1 MKNRL
6 IKILAYGIGVTLL
19 KQIYDGYQLSK
30 LSTADYP
37 FAKKPTY
44 LRGNSISKNALELG
58 VLEESNVCKPKPDFY
73 LHGSKELKT
82 NSLMTSFVNEHFS
95 VTNSSVSFIPEINE
109 IILYNANL
117 NLQKHLI
124 ASSGSTKVK
133 QGFCEEFSQLFVALI
148 QEYQHKKG
156 RVLFSSFIESLALN
170 ENSELLTSFADLLLK
185 RSKSESPGLITDQ
198 RVKDIIP
205 LNKDNFQALLS
216 SIAIGEN
223 AYIYPTNY
231 HTIALSR
238 IGQDQFII
246 FDNQFKGLQY
256 YNNTEYVKFFTE
268 KYNTESSDSKAAI
281 AYLNPYR
288 EKYQHNGATL
298 FYAARGN
305 YISLVEK
312 AMKSDDIDVN
322 LQQKDGYNALMIAAQ
337 NGHADVVEKLME
349 RKDLE
354 VNSQMKDGFNAL
366 MIAAQNGHADIVEK
380 LIERKDLEVNLQEK
394 DGYNAL
400 MMAATK
406 GHTYVVEKLM
416 EREDLE
422 VNCQGSN
429 ALMMAAEKGHADV
442 VEKLMERKDLEVNL
456 QKKDGYNALMMAAQ
470 NGHADV
476 VEKLMKRKDLE
487 VNLQEKDGFNAL
499 MMAATKGHTYVVEK
513 LMEREDL
520 EVNLQEK
527 GGFTA
532 LLYAIYNGHIKTA
545 EALMEHGADLEPK
558 SVEHTALSSATSS
571 KNNEMIALVKLEIQ
585 KRAQPKPEQNSLK
598 TFSQWVERIEAINA
612 TAIPAR

>member
-1 MKNRL
+1 MRNKL
-6 IKILAYGIGVTLL
+6 IKLLACGLGVTFLR
-19 KQIYDGYQLSK
+19 QIYDGYQLPK
-30 LSTADYP
+30 LSTADHP

-44 LRGNSISKNALELG
+44 LPGNSISKNALELG
-58 VLEESNVCKPKPDFY
+58 VLEESHVFKPKPDFY

-109 IILYNANL
+109 ISLHNANL

-156 RVLFSSFIESLALN
+156 RVLFSSFIESLALD

-185 RSKSESPGLITDQ
+185 RSLSLITDQ
-198 RVKDIIP
+198 RVKDIVP

-223 AYIYPTNY
+223 AYIYPTDD

-268 KYNTESSDSKAAI
+268 KYNTESSDAKAAI

-305 YISLVEK
+305 YISLTEK
-312 AMKSDDIDVN
+312 ALQSDNIDVSFQMN
-322 LQQKDGYNALMIAAQ
+322 GFNALIMAAQ
-337 NGHADVVEKLME
+337 KGHTYVVEKLI
-349 RKDLE
+349 K
-354 VNSQMKDGFNAL
+354 
-366 MIAAQNGHADIVEK
+366 
-380 LIERKDLEVNLQEK
+380 RKDLEVNLQK
-394 DGYNAL
+394 NDGYNAL
-400 MMAATK
+400 MMAAN
-406 GHTYVVEKLM
+406 
-416 EREDLE
+416 D
-422 VNCQGSN
+422 
-429 ALMMAAEKGHADV
+429 GHAD
-442 VEKLMERKDLEVNL
+442 
-456 QKKDGYNALMMAAQ
+456 
-470 NGHADV
+470 
-476 VEKLMKRKDLE
+476 
-487 VNLQEKDGFNAL
+487 
-499 MMAATKGHTYVVEK
+499 VVEK

-520 EVNLQEK
+520 EVNLQENNGFYALMMAATK
-527 GGFTA
+527 GHTYVVEQLIKRKDLKVNLQKEDGFTA
-532 LLYAIYNGHIKTA
+532 LLCAIYNGHIKTA

-558 SVEHTALSSATSS
+558 SSEHTALSLATSS
-571 KNNEMIALVKLEIQ
+571 GNNEMIALVKSEIQ
-585 KRAQPKPEQNSLK
+585 KRTQPKPAQNSLK
-598 TFSQWVERIEAINA
+598 TSSQWVERTATINA
-612 TAIPAR
+612 TTIPAR